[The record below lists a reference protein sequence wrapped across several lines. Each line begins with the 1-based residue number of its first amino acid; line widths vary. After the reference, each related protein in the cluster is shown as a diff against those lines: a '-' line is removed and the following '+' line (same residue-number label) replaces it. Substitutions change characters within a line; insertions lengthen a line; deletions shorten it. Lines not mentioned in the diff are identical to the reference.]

1 MFIHEMFSDP
11 VPSGQ
16 NVSTLRRQ
24 PTPPPTRKQG
34 ANKPKKGLARFSN
47 ASMSTVASD
56 ASFGPIGSS
65 AVDCCYADAVVCV
78 KDAGNGAK
86 TGLIKATKQ
95 PTASPF
101 AAPGVQAGTFQQ
113 EGSRDQSSF
122 QQHAHQTNSSKSKSK
137 VKAKLKAVA
146 MHFAKGLSWSAHA
159 RPALPVPIYPPVVM

>member
-1 MFIHEMFSDP
+1 MFIHEMFIDP

-16 NVSTLRRQ
+16 NVSSLRRQ

-34 ANKPKKGLARFSN
+34 TNKPKKGLARFSS
-47 ASMSTVASD
+47 ASMSTVASV

-65 AVDCCYADAVVCV
+65 AIDCCYADAVVCV

-86 TGLIKATKQ
+86 SGMIIATQQ

-101 AAPGVQAGTFQQ
+101 AAPGVQAGSFQQ
-113 EGSRDQSSF
+113 EGRDQSSF
-122 QQHAHQTNSSKSKSK
+122 QQHAHQVNSSKSKSK
-137 VKAKLKAVA
+137 IKKKLKAVA
-146 MHFAKGLSWSAHA
+146 MHFANGLSWSAHA

>member
-1 MFIHEMFSDP
+1 
-11 VPSGQ
+11 
-16 NVSTLRRQ
+16 
-24 PTPPPTRKQG
+24 
-34 ANKPKKGLARFSN
+34 
-47 ASMSTVASD
+47 MSTVASD

-65 AVDCCYADAVVCV
+65 ADECCYADAVVCV

-86 TGLIKATKQ
+86 TFLIKSKQ
-95 PTASPF
+95 LATASPF

-113 EGSRDQSSF
+113 DRRDQSSC
-122 QQHAHQTNSSKSKSK
+122 QQHAHQANSCKSKSK